1 MGTTMTQ
8 SVSNPVDRQKIKKML
23 AEISSSM
30 TRIEAERDLIRETI
44 KEMSDQFQLPKKT
57 LNRMAK
63 VYHKQNYNQ
72 EVADHEEF
80 ETLYETI
87 VQEKNNG

>member
-63 VYHKQNYNQ
+63 VYHKQNYTQ

-80 ETLYETI
+80 ESLYETI

>member
-1 MGTTMTQ
+1 MTQ
-8 SVSNPVDRQKIKKML
+8 TISSPADRTKIKKML
-23 AEISSSM
+23 GEISSSM

-63 VYHKQNYNQ
+63 VYHKQNYTQ

-80 ETLYETI
+80 ESLYETI
-87 VQEKNNG
+87 VQEKTNG

>member
-1 MGTTMTQ
+1 MTQ
-8 SVSNPVDRQKIKKML
+8 SVSSPVDRQKIKKML

-63 VYHKQNYNQ
+63 VYHKQNYTQ

-80 ETLYETI
+80 ESLYETI